1 MAELSTTARPY
12 AKAAFEYALAASSL
26 GEWSVMLAT
35 AAAVAQQAEVKK
47 FLSSPA
53 MTTEQQAQMFIDV
66 CADTFNAGGKN
77 FIKILAENKR
87 LELLSTISELFEAQ
101 KSIQERIVD
110 VELTTAFALDSE
122 SEKRLVEVLSKK
134 LAREVNVHTTIDP
147 LLLGGV
153 IVKAGDLVIDG
164 SVRGRLAKLAEALNS

>member
-35 AAAVAQQAEVKK
+35 AAAVAQHAEVKK

-87 LELLSTISELFEAQ
+87 LELLPTISELFEAQ

-153 IVKAGDLVIDG
+153 VVKAGDLVIDG